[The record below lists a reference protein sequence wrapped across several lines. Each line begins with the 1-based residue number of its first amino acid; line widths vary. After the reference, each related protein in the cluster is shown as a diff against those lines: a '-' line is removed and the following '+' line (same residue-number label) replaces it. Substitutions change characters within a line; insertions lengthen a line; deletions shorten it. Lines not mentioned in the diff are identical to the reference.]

1 MDSGTSPV
9 RADPEDQ
16 TGTRW
21 TGLRQLLPAV
31 SSVRP
36 ITGAV
41 RTSHESLTKP
51 PRSQVPA
58 ACLACRKRKVKCS
71 GLRPK
76 CYRCSQ
82 TNIECVWDTEPDT
95 TRIVSIRKRKEEL
108 ERENEDLHELLRFLY
123 LRPDEEAREIFR
135 RLRASG
141 NALEVLNAVRTAD
154 LLLQRR
160 QVGEGADQVYPKLRS
175 SENEDSHTRL
185 LVVPARPW
193 TTLAN
198 DDVVSD
204 LITSFF
210 LLDATFFLAFV
221 EQEAFLEDMR
231 SCSPETARYCSPIL
245 VNAICALRSVRFGAS
260 VQSIKK
266 TPSGSVF

>member
-1 MDSGTSPV
+1 M
-9 RADPEDQ
+9 
-16 TGTRW
+16 
-21 TGLRQLLPAV
+21 
-31 SSVRP
+31 
-36 ITGAV
+36 
-41 RTSHESLTKP
+41 
-51 PRSQVPA
+51 
-58 ACLACRKRKVKCS
+58 
-71 GLRPK
+71 
-76 CYRCSQ
+76 
-82 TNIECVWDTEPDT
+82 
-95 TRIVSIRKRKEEL
+95 
-108 ERENEDLHELLRFLY
+108 
-123 LRPDEEAREIFR
+123 
-135 RLRASG
+135 SG

-160 QVGEGADQVYPKLRS
+160 PVGEGADQVDPKLRS

-185 LVVPARPW
+185 LLVPARPW

-231 SCSPETARYCSPIL
+231 SCSPKTARYCSPVL
-245 VNAICALRSVRFGAS
+245 VNAICALRCVRFGAS

-266 TPSGSVF
+266 IPSGSGF